1 MMFMQRK
8 CPGKQSASEG
18 SLSPEFVKK
27 MKAYFEEVDAFE
39 LPVEEVSDHDLE
51 WGGGKVIADT

>member
-51 WGGGKVIADT
+51 